1 MKVMQF
7 ITAAKN
13 GKLKELWY
21 SLHYFFL
28 VSQLFL
34 RIQDYK
40 EEEGVKKVV
49 ECLTKEKN
57 TVHKLT

>member
-13 GKLKELWY
+13 GKLKELVY

-28 VSQLFL
+28 GTQMFL
-34 RIQDYK
+34 RVSYYE
-40 EEEGVKKVV
+40 EEEGVRRVV
-49 ECLTKEKN
+49 ECLIKETN
-57 TVHKLT
+57 TVHKLQ